1 MGGTCRA
8 LMIPGSIAAPVAL
21 WSCTM
26 TWVRPN
32 TSPEQV
38 KQDSAGCRIAAYGKY
53 PERMVHV
60 ESDNRREPSR
70 DEDTNTLLRD
80 EEAKYCMRQRGYP
93 FEHARGGA

>member
-1 MGGTCRA
+1 MDEKCRA
-8 LMIPGSIAAPVAL
+8 LMILGSIFALAAL

-26 TWVRPN
+26 GWVRPN

-38 KQDSAGCRIAAYGKY
+38 EQDGAECRIAAYGKY

-70 DEDTNTLLRD
+70 DEDTNTLVRD
-80 EEAKYCMRQRGYP
+80 EDAKYCMRQKGYA
-93 FEHARGGA
+93 FERVGKGG